1 MTQADADR
9 MLEQIPAPALAG
21 GEWLQGEPVVVG
33 SGQPVLVEFWDYTC
47 MNCIRTLPYLAEWHR
62 RYEQHGLRIVGVHTP
77 EFSFAGNADY
87 VRRAIDEFDIPYP
100 VLLDPRYEVWKS
112 YDNRYWPAKYFVDG
126 GGTIRARHFGEGG
139 YGDAETFIQM
149 LLREREGFAGELPPI
164 MEPVRAEDAPGA
176 VCYRV
181 TPELYCGY
189 QRGLVG
195 NVGDLKPDSPTRY
208 RDPGHHVQGT
218 LYLDGAWLLAAESVA
233 RPVGGG
239 GPSRLILDYMAADV
253 NLIMHPPTS
262 GETGLLRVLLDGA
275 PVSGEAAGADVVDGV
290 VRVERP
296 QMYRLVSGAD
306 TAAHELVLE
315 TESDGLAAY
324 AFTFT
329 SCVTPPPDGV

>member
-1 MTQADADR
+1 MIHSVIRIARLIPGMSAVVLIAGCCSQFGGYEVELLVPGYGFNGIHGIAFDDQDR
-9 MLEQIPAPALAG
+9 LY
-21 GEWLQGEPVVVG
+21 VG
-33 SGQPVLVEFWDYTC
+33 SVIGQSIY
-47 MNCIRTLPYLAEWHR
+47 R
-62 RYEQHGLRIVGVHTP
+62 
-77 EFSFAGNADY
+77 
-87 VRRAIDEFDIPYP
+87 
-100 VLLDPRYEVWKS
+100 
-112 YDNRYWPAKYFVDG
+112 VD
-126 GGTIRARHFGEGG
+126 TETGE
-139 YGDAETFIQM
+139 AETFIQM

-239 GPSRLILDYMAADV
+239 GPSRLILDYMAVDV

-262 GETGLLRVLLDGA
+262 GETGLLRVLLDGE

-290 VRVERP
+290 VKVDRP
-296 QMYRLVSGAD
+296 QMYRLVRGVDA
-306 TAAHELVLE
+306 AAHELVLE
-315 TESDGLAAY
+315 IQAYLDVLAREDEQKNQQAERKG
-324 AFTFT
+324 
-329 SCVTPPPDGV
+329 SRGTPGRGTMRSRSQPSARARPRRGSIRKRRGR